1 MNHKLIATL
10 RLIFLLGSVLFA
22 SLSLAPTPSEGIKCN
37 EFCGSV
43 GPIACN
49 YPCRRPE

>member
-1 MNHKLIATL
+1 MKGILVTL
-10 RLIFLLGSVLFA
+10 RLLFLLAALAFA
-22 SLSLAPTPSEGIKCN
+22 GLSFAPKKSEAIKCN
-37 EFCGSV
+37 AFCGSV

>member
-1 MNHKLIATL
+1 MKKTFASL
-10 RLIFLLGSVLFA
+10 RLLFLLGSVLFTA
-22 SLSLAPTPSEGIKCN
+22 LSLAPSKSEAIKCQA
-37 EFCGSV
+37 FCGSQ